1 MVHGPSVRAVPDDSS
16 LLSGQHACP
25 IQRVPHWK
33 LLVFPLE
40 LPLLLVLWYMIVSS
54 AHLSSFETGGFA
66 MDRKLAM
73 DEEIVFE

>member
-25 IQRVPHWK
+25 IQRVSHWK

-54 AHLSSFETGGFA
+54 AHLSSFETGGSA
-66 MDRKLAM
+66 MDRKLAV
-73 DEEIVFE
+73 D